1 VLQFPTFAAF
11 TASGR
16 AIRRSEEWIMR
27 EATRREFLAGAAAG
41 LVGVGH
47 AVNAGAG
54 TPQVSGLDFPIED
67 YHVHLNTLTIEQVM
81 ATSKETGVKY
91 GLLEHCGT
99 KENQYP
105 IVLSNDKELQD
116 WIAKLQGKG
125 VYIGVQAE
133 WIDWVGCFS
142 KDVFSQLDYV
152 LTDSWTVRDA
162 DGKRVKAFAGGYD
175 PGNDAEAFM
184 KWYVDWIVEI
194 LETTPLDI
202 WSHPMWVT
210 RKFTPQL
217 EQMWTEE
224 RMRRVVRTLKNTNT
238 AVEIDSSVKLP
249 TMPFLKMAKA
259 EGIKFSFGASSQGAR
274 INPVDWS
281 IATAKELGL
290 TKKDMFQP
298 APRGRK
304 PIQVRTLRK

>member
-1 VLQFPTFAAF
+1 M
-11 TASGR
+11 SDC
-16 AIRRSEEWIMR
+16 
-27 EATRREFLAGAAAG
+27 TRRELLAGAAAG
-41 LVGVGH
+41 LI
-47 AVNAGAG
+47 AGARPLSALVQ
-54 TPQVSGLDFPIED
+54 TTAPTGLDFSLED
-67 YHVHLNTLTIEQVM
+67 YHVHLNAMTIDQVVE
-81 ATSKETGVKY
+81 TSRQTGVKY
-91 GLLEHCGT
+91 GILEHCGT

-105 IVLSNDKELQD
+105 IVLSTDKDLLD

-142 KDVFSQLDYV
+142 KEVFSQLDYV

-162 DGKRVKAFAGGYD
+162 NGKRIKAFSREYD
-175 PGNDAEAFM
+175 PGDDAEAFM
-184 KWYVDWIVEI
+184 KWYVDWIIEI

-210 RKFTPQL
+210 RKFTPQI

-224 RMRRVVRTLKNTNT
+224 RMRRVIATLKNTNT
-238 AVEIDSSVKLP
+238 AVEIDSAVKLP
-249 TMPFLKMAKA
+249 TMPFLKMAKE
-259 EGIKFSFGASSQGAR
+259 EGIRFSFGASSQGAR
-274 INPVDWS
+274 INPIDWS

-290 TKKDMFQP
+290 TRKDMFQP

-304 PIQVRTLRK
+304 PIQVRKLKSR

>member
-1 VLQFPTFAAF
+1 MTSP
-11 TASGR
+11 
-16 AIRRSEEWIMR
+16 
-27 EATRREFLAGAAAG
+27 TRREFLAGAAAG
-41 LVGVGH
+41 LVAAGH
-47 AVNAGAG
+47 PFTAAAQAP
-54 TPQVSGLDFPIED
+54 TASGLDFPIED
-67 YHVHLNTLTIEQVM
+67 YHVHLNSMTIEQVV
-81 ATSKETGVKY
+81 ARSQETGVKY
-91 GLLEHCGT
+91 GILEHCGT
-99 KENQYP
+99 KENEYP
-105 IVLSNDKELQD
+105 IVFSNDKDLLG
-116 WIAKLQGKG
+116 WIEKLQGKG

-142 KDVFSQLDYV
+142 KEVFSQLDYV

-162 DGKRVKAFAGGYD
+162 NGKRIKAFSGAYD

-224 RMRRVVRTLKNTNT
+224 RMRRVVRACKNTNT

-281 IATAKELGL
+281 IATAKEIGL

-304 PIQVRTLRK
+304 PIQVRKLRT

>member
-1 VLQFPTFAAF
+1 M
-11 TASGR
+11 R
-16 AIRRSEEWIMR
+16 A
-27 EATRREFLAGAAAG
+27 ATRREFLAGAAAG

-47 AVNAGAG
+47 AVTAGAG
-54 TPQVSGLDFPIED
+54 TPQASGLDFPIED
-67 YHVHLNTLTIEQVM
+67 YHVHLNSMTIEQVM
-81 ATSKETGVKY
+81 AASKETGVKY
-91 GLLEHCGT
+91 GILEHCGT

-105 IVLSNDKELQD
+105 IVLSNDKDLLG
-116 WIAKLQGKG
+116 WIEKLQGKG

-142 KDVFSQLDYV
+142 KEVFSQLDYV

-162 DGKRVKAFAGGYD
+162 NGKRVKAFAGGYD
-175 PGNDAEAFM
+175 PGDDAEAFM

-210 RKFTPQL
+210 RKFNAQVEQL
-217 EQMWTEE
+217 WTEE

-238 AVEIDSSVKLP
+238 AVEIDSAVKLP
-249 TMPFLKMAKA
+249 TMAFLKMAKA

-290 TKKDMFQP
+290 TRKDMFQP

-304 PIQVRTLRK
+304 PIQVRKLRT

>member
-1 VLQFPTFAAF
+1 MNRT
-11 TASGR
+11 
-16 AIRRSEEWIMR
+16 
-27 EATRREFLAGAAAG
+27 TRREFLGEAAAG
-41 LVGVGH
+41 LAVALPSSVH
-47 AVNAGAG
+47 AQTLPA
-54 TPQVSGLDFPIED
+54 SGLDFPIED
-67 YHVHLNTLTIEQVM
+67 YHVHLNTLTIDQVV

-105 IVLSNDKELQD
+105 IVLSNDQD
-116 WIAKLQGKG
+116 LLGWIAKLQGKG

-142 KDVFSQLDYV
+142 KEVFSQLDYV

-162 DGKRVKAFAGGYD
+162 NGQRIKAFGRDYD

-184 KWYVDWIVEI
+184 KWYVDWIIEI

-210 RKFTPQL
+210 RKFNPMV

-224 RMRRVVRTLKNTNT
+224 RMRRVIATLKNTNI
-238 AVEIDSSVKLP
+238 AVEIDSAVKLP

-259 EGIKFSFGASSQGAR
+259 EGIKFSFGASSQGAK

-281 IATAKELGL
+281 IAAAKELGL

-304 PIQVRTLRK
+304 PIQVRKLKTR

>member
-1 VLQFPTFAAF
+1 
-11 TASGR
+11 
-16 AIRRSEEWIMR
+16 MR
-27 EATRREFLAGAAAG
+27 DATRREFLAGAAAG

-47 AVNAGAG
+47 AVAAGAG
-54 TPQVSGLDFPIED
+54 TPQTSGLDFPIED
-67 YHVHLNTLTIEQVM
+67 YHVHLNTLTIDQVV
-81 ATSKETGVKY
+81 AASKETGVKY

-105 IVLSNDKELQD
+105 IVLSNDKDLQD

-142 KDVFSQLDYV
+142 KEVFSQLDYV

-162 DGKRVKAFAGGYD
+162 SGKRVKAFAGGYD
-175 PGNDAEAFM
+175 PGDDAEAFM

-281 IATAKELGL
+281 ITTAKEIGL

-304 PIQVRTLRK
+304 PIQIRKLRT

>member
-1 VLQFPTFAAF
+1 
-11 TASGR
+11 
-16 AIRRSEEWIMR
+16 MR
-27 EATRREFLAGAAAG
+27 DCTRRELLAGAAAG
-41 LVGVGH
+41 LI
-47 AVNAGAG
+47 AGARPLSALAQ
-54 TPQVSGLDFPIED
+54 TPAQPGLDFPLED
-67 YHVHLNTLTIEQVM
+67 YHVHLNAMTIDQVVE
-81 ATSKETGVKY
+81 TSKQTGVKY
-91 GLLEHCGT
+91 GILEHCGT
-99 KENQYP
+99 KDNQYP
-105 IVLSNDKELQD
+105 IVLSTDKDLLD

-142 KDVFSQLDYV
+142 KEAFSQLDYV

-162 DGKRVKAFAGGYD
+162 NGKRIKAFSREYD
-175 PGNDAEAFM
+175 PGDDAEAFM

-224 RMRRVVRTLKNTNT
+224 RMRRVIATLKNTNT
-238 AVEIDSSVKLP
+238 AVEIDSAVKLP
-249 TMPFLKMAKA
+249 TMPFLKMAKE
-259 EGIKFSFGASSQGAR
+259 EGIRFSFGASSQGAK
-274 INPVDWS
+274 INPIDWS

-290 TKKDMFQP
+290 TRKDMFQP
-298 APRGRK
+298 APKGRK
-304 PIQVRTLRK
+304 PIQIRKLKSR

>member
-1 VLQFPTFAAF
+1 M
-11 TASGR
+11 SDC
-16 AIRRSEEWIMR
+16 
-27 EATRREFLAGAAAG
+27 TRRELLAGAAAG
-41 LVGVGH
+41 LI
-47 AVNAGAG
+47 AGARPLSALVQ
-54 TPQVSGLDFPIED
+54 TPAQPGLDFPLED
-67 YHVHLNTLTIEQVM
+67 YHVHLNAMTIDQGVE
-81 ATSKETGVKY
+81 TSKQTGVKY
-91 GLLEHCGT
+91 GILEHCGT
-99 KENQYP
+99 KDNQYP
-105 IVLSNDKELQD
+105 IVLSTDKDLLD

-142 KDVFSQLDYV
+142 KEAFSQLDYV

-162 DGKRVKAFAGGYD
+162 NGKRIKAFSREYD
-175 PGNDAEAFM
+175 PGDDAEAFM

-224 RMRRVVRTLKNTNT
+224 RMRRVIATLKNTNT
-238 AVEIDSSVKLP
+238 AVEIDSAVKLP
-249 TMPFLKMAKA
+249 TMPFLKMAKE
-259 EGIKFSFGASSQGAR
+259 EGIRFSFGASSQGAK
-274 INPVDWS
+274 INPIDWS

-290 TKKDMFQP
+290 TRKDMFQP
-298 APRGRK
+298 APKGRK
-304 PIQVRTLRK
+304 PIQIRKLKSR

>member
-1 VLQFPTFAAF
+1 
-11 TASGR
+11 
-16 AIRRSEEWIMR
+16 MR
-27 EATRREFLAGAAAG
+27 DCTRRELLAGAAAG
-41 LVGVGH
+41 LI
-47 AVNAGAG
+47 AGARPLSALVQ
-54 TPQVSGLDFPIED
+54 TPAPTGLDFPLED
-67 YHVHLNTLTIEQVM
+67 YHVHLNAMTIDQVVE
-81 ATSKETGVKY
+81 TSKQTGVKY
-91 GLLEHCGT
+91 GILEHGGT

-105 IVLSNDKELQD
+105 IVLSTDKDLLD

-142 KDVFSQLDYV
+142 KEAFSQLDYV

-162 DGKRVKAFAGGYD
+162 NGKRIKAFSREYD
-175 PGNDAEAFM
+175 PGDDAEAFM

-224 RMRRVVRTLKNTNT
+224 RMRRVITTLKNTNT
-238 AVEIDSSVKLP
+238 AVEIDSAVKLP
-249 TMPFLKMAKA
+249 TMPFLKMAKE
-259 EGIKFSFGASSQGAR
+259 EGIRFSFGASSQGAK
-274 INPVDWS
+274 INPIDWS

-290 TKKDMFQP
+290 TRKDMFQP

-304 PIQVRTLRK
+304 PIQIRKLKST

>member
-1 VLQFPTFAAF
+1 M
-11 TASGR
+11 SDC
-16 AIRRSEEWIMR
+16 
-27 EATRREFLAGAAAG
+27 TRRELLAGAAAG
-41 LVGVGH
+41 LI
-47 AVNAGAG
+47 AGARPLSALVQ
-54 TPQVSGLDFPIED
+54 TPAQPGLDFPLED
-67 YHVHLNTLTIEQVM
+67 YHVHLNAMTIDQVVE
-81 ATSKETGVKY
+81 TSKQTGVKY
-91 GLLEHCGT
+91 GILEHCGT
-99 KENQYP
+99 KDNQYP
-105 IVLSNDKELQD
+105 IVLSTDKDLLD

-142 KDVFSQLDYV
+142 KEAFSQLDYV

-162 DGKRVKAFAGGYD
+162 NGKRIKAFSREYD
-175 PGNDAEAFM
+175 PGDDAEAFM

-224 RMRRVVRTLKNTNT
+224 RMRRVIATLKNTNT
-238 AVEIDSSVKLP
+238 AVEIDSAVKLP
-249 TMPFLKMAKA
+249 TMPFLKMAKE
-259 EGIKFSFGASSQGAR
+259 EGIKFSFGASSQGAK
-274 INPVDWS
+274 INPIDWS

-290 TKKDMFQP
+290 TRKDMFQP
-298 APRGRK
+298 APKGRK
-304 PIQVRTLRK
+304 PIQIRKLKSR

>member
-1 VLQFPTFAAF
+1 M
-11 TASGR
+11 R
-16 AIRRSEEWIMR
+16 A
-27 EATRREFLAGAAAG
+27 ATRREFLAGAAAG

-47 AVNAGAG
+47 AVTVGAG
-54 TPQVSGLDFPIED
+54 TPQASGLDFPIED
-67 YHVHLNTLTIEQVM
+67 YHVHLNTLTVEQVV
-81 ATSKETGVKY
+81 AASKETGVKY

-99 KENQYP
+99 KENQYA
-105 IVLSNDKELQD
+105 VMLSNDRELQD

-142 KDVFSQLDYV
+142 KEVFSQLDYV

-162 DGKRVKAFAGGYD
+162 NGKRVKAFAGGYD

-210 RKFTPQL
+210 RKFTTQL

-249 TMPFLKMAKA
+249 TMPFLKMARA
-259 EGIKFSFGASSQGAR
+259 EGIKFSFGASSQGPR

-290 TKKDMFQP
+290 TRKDMFQP

-304 PIQVRTLRK
+304 PIQVRKLRK

>member
-1 VLQFPTFAAF
+1 M
-11 TASGR
+11 SDC
-16 AIRRSEEWIMR
+16 
-27 EATRREFLAGAAAG
+27 TRRELLAGAAAG
-41 LVGVGH
+41 LI
-47 AVNAGAG
+47 AGARPLSALVQ
-54 TPQVSGLDFPIED
+54 TTAPTGLDFPLED
-67 YHVHLNTLTIEQVM
+67 YHVHLNAMTIDQVVE
-81 ATSKETGVKY
+81 TSRQTGVKY
-91 GLLEHCGT
+91 GILEHCGT

-105 IVLSNDKELQD
+105 IVLSTDKDLLD

-125 VYIGVQAE
+125 VSIGVQAE

-142 KDVFSQLDYV
+142 KEVFSQLDYV

-162 DGKRVKAFAGGYD
+162 NGKRIKAFSREYD
-175 PGNDAEAFM
+175 PGDDAEAFM

-210 RKFTPQL
+210 RKFSPQL
-217 EQMWTEE
+217 DEMWTEE
-224 RMRRVVRTLKNTNT
+224 RVRRVIATLKNTNT
-238 AVEIDSSVKLP
+238 AVEIDSAVKTP
-249 TMPFLKMAKA
+249 TMPFLKMAKE

-274 INPVDWS
+274 INPIDWS

-290 TKKDMFQP
+290 TRKDMFQP

-304 PIQVRTLRK
+304 PIQVRKLKSR

>member
-1 VLQFPTFAAF
+1 
-11 TASGR
+11 
-16 AIRRSEEWIMR
+16 MR
-27 EATRREFLAGAAAG
+27 DCTRRELLAGAAAG
-41 LVGVGH
+41 LI
-47 AVNAGAG
+47 AGARPLSALVQ
-54 TPQVSGLDFPIED
+54 TPAQPGLDFPLED
-67 YHVHLNTLTIEQVM
+67 YHVHLNAMTIDQVVE
-81 ATSKETGVKY
+81 TSKQTGVKY
-91 GLLEHCGT
+91 GILEHCGT
-99 KENQYP
+99 KDNQYP
-105 IVLSNDKELQD
+105 IVLSTDKDLLE

-142 KDVFSQLDYV
+142 KEVFSQLDYV

-162 DGKRVKAFAGGYD
+162 NGKRVKAFSREYD
-175 PGNDAEAFM
+175 PGDDAEAFM

-224 RMRRVVRTLKNTNT
+224 RMRRVIATLKNTNT
-238 AVEIDSSVKLP
+238 AVEIDSAVKLP
-249 TMPFLKMAKA
+249 TMPFLKMAKE
-259 EGIKFSFGASSQGAR
+259 EGIKFSFGASSQGAK
-274 INPVDWS
+274 INPIDWS

-290 TKKDMFQP
+290 TRKDMFQP
-298 APRGRK
+298 APKGRK
-304 PIQVRTLRK
+304 PIQIRKLKSR

>member
-1 VLQFPTFAAF
+1 
-11 TASGR
+11 
-16 AIRRSEEWIMR
+16 MR
-27 EATRREFLAGAAAG
+27 DCTRRELLAGAAAG
-41 LVGVGH
+41 LI
-47 AVNAGAG
+47 AGARPLSALAQ
-54 TPQVSGLDFPIED
+54 TPAQPGLDFPLED
-67 YHVHLNTLTIEQVM
+67 YHVHLNAMTIDQVVE
-81 ATSKETGVKY
+81 TSKQTGVKY
-91 GLLEHCGT
+91 GILEHCGT
-99 KENQYP
+99 KDNQYP
-105 IVLSNDKELQD
+105 IVLSTDKDLLD

-142 KDVFSQLDYV
+142 KEAFSQLDYV

-162 DGKRVKAFAGGYD
+162 NGKRIKAFSREYD
-175 PGNDAEAFM
+175 PGDDAEAFM

-224 RMRRVVRTLKNTNT
+224 RMRRVIATLKNTNT
-238 AVEIDSSVKLP
+238 AVEIDSAVKLP
-249 TMPFLKMAKA
+249 TMPFLKMAKE
-259 EGIKFSFGASSQGAR
+259 EGIKFSFGASSQGAK
-274 INPVDWS
+274 INPIDWS

-290 TKKDMFQP
+290 TRKDMFQP
-298 APRGRK
+298 APKGRK
-304 PIQVRTLRK
+304 PIQIRKLKSR

>member
-1 VLQFPTFAAF
+1 
-11 TASGR
+11 
-16 AIRRSEEWIMR
+16 MR
-27 EATRREFLAGAAAG
+27 DCTRRQFLAGAAAG
-41 LVGVGH
+41 LV
-47 AVNAGAG
+47 AGAR
-54 TPQVSGLDFPIED
+54 PLSALVQAPAQPGLDFPLED
-67 YHVHLNTLTIEQVM
+67 YHVHLNAMTIDQVVE
-81 ATSKETGVKY
+81 TSKQTGVKY
-91 GLLEHCGT
+91 GVLEHCGT

-105 IVLSNDKELQD
+105 IVLSTDKDLLD

-142 KDVFSQLDYV
+142 KEAFSRLDYV

-162 DGKRVKAFAGGYD
+162 NGKRIKAFSREYD
-175 PGNDAEAFM
+175 PGDDAEAFM

-224 RMRRVVRTLKNTNT
+224 RMRRVIATLKNTNT
-238 AVEIDSSVKLP
+238 AVEIDSAVKLP

-259 EGIKFSFGASSQGAR
+259 EGIKFSFGASSQGAK
-274 INPVDWS
+274 INPIDWS
-281 IATAKELGL
+281 IATARELGL
-290 TKKDMFQP
+290 TRKDMFQP

-304 PIQVRTLRK
+304 PIQIRKLKST

>member
-1 VLQFPTFAAF
+1 MNT
-11 TASGR
+11 T
-16 AIRRSEEWIMR
+16 
-27 EATRREFLAGAAAG
+27 TRREFLGVTAAG
-41 LVGVGH
+41 LVAASRPIPASDQSTAASALG
-47 AVNAGAG
+47 
-54 TPQVSGLDFPIED
+54 FPIED
-67 YHVHLNTLTIEQVM
+67 YHVHLNTLTIDQVV
-81 ATSKETGVKY
+81 AASKETGVKY

-99 KENQYP
+99 KENEYP
-105 IVLSNDKELQD
+105 IVLSNDKDLQA
-116 WIAKLQGKG
+116 WIEKLQGKG

-142 KDVFSQLDYV
+142 KEVFSQLDYV

-162 DGKRVKAFAGGYD
+162 NGKRIKAFGRDYD

-184 KWYVDWIVEI
+184 KWYVEWIVEI

-210 RKFTPQL
+210 RKFTEQL
-217 EQMWTEE
+217 EHMWTEE
-224 RMRRVVRTLKNTNT
+224 RMRRVVNTLKNTNT

-259 EGIKFSFGASSQGAR
+259 EGIKFSFGASSQGAK

-304 PIQVRTLRK
+304 PIQIRKLRA